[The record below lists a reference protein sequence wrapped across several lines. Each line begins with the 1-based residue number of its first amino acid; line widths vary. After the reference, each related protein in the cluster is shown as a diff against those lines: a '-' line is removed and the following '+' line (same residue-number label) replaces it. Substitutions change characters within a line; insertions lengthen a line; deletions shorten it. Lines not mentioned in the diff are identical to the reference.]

1 MSRRH
6 LPRDGPRQAA
16 LHPRRAPRR
25 RRARWC
31 PSTHH
36 QSVSRLFLSREGY
49 DVMVSDVD
57 VAWLRPPWPLVRY
70 SSVRSAPAENG
81 AVEQE
86 APGHVQ
92 DTSRTCPGHVHRRRR
107 ARGVAARAG
116 GRRAVGRPGVQ
127 SPSQCSPWNA
137 DQDAQDPFWQ
147 WCSTWASATSTRIHR
162 ESQDSMRPHPV
173 GRCSSTSIATSTAG
187 TSTQSSTPARGI
199 SFLCHVFLF

>member
-1 MSRRH
+1 
-6 LPRDGPRQAA
+6 
-16 LHPRRAPRR
+16 
-25 RRARWC
+25 
-31 PSTHH
+31 
-36 QSVSRLFLSREGY
+36 
-49 DVMVSDVD
+49 MVSDVD

-147 WCSTWASATSTRIHR
+147 WCSTCASATSTRIHR
-162 ESQDSMRPHPV
+162 ESRLHPPHPW
-173 GRCSSTSIATSTAG
+173 AG
-187 TSTQSSTPARGI
+187 AAVPRLRQAPLARR
-199 SFLCHVFLF
+199 LRAQHRRYAFLFYAAYFFFRHVDSELNTGVLFFRASAGALAVLDEWLGTF

>member
-1 MSRRH
+1 
-6 LPRDGPRQAA
+6 
-16 LHPRRAPRR
+16 
-25 RRARWC
+25 
-31 PSTHH
+31 
-36 QSVSRLFLSREGY
+36 
-49 DVMVSDVD
+49 MVSDVD

-127 SPSQCSPWNA
+127 SPPQCSPWNA

-147 WCSTWASATSTRIHR
+147 WCSTCASATSTRIHR
-162 ESQDSMRPHPV
+162 ESGLHAPHPWA
-173 GRCSSTSIATSTAG
+173 RCSSTSIATSTAG
-187 TSTQSSTPARGI
+187 TSTPSSTPALCI
-199 SFLCHVFLF
+199 SFYAVYFFFRHVDSELNTGVVFFRASAGALAVLDEWLGTF